1 MESGSSLDADMRR
14 EPKSPRGIV
23 PGAPNGDVEH
33 RRVLPCSALAHRV
46 AHFWWVR
53 WNLKEPFVAMTLPHP
68 TVHVIFEPPAR
79 AVVHGVP
86 ERRFERRLEGRG
98 FVFGVKFRPA
108 GFSGLVDE
116 DMRALTNRGVPAS
129 EVFRGVTR
137 LERTIAKAT
146 SMEAC
151 VDAAENFF
159 VLPALADDAALVRD
173 VVERLEA
180 DRALVRVEQA
190 AAVAGVDVR
199 TLQRLFR
206 RHVGVTPKWVLARY
220 RLHEAAA
227 RLTQTPKT
235 SLARLA
241 AELGYADQAH
251 FTRDF
256 TSVVGR
262 SPRAVASGVVAR
274 R

>member
-1 MESGSSLDADMRR
+1 MRR
-14 EPKSPRGIV
+14 EPKKPRGIV
-23 PGAPNGDVEH
+23 PGAPNGEMEH
-33 RRVLPCSALAHRV
+33 RRVLPSPALAHRV

-53 WNLKEPFVAMTLPHP
+53 WNLNEPFVAMTLPHP
-68 TVHVIFEPPAR
+68 TVHLIFEPPALG
-79 AVVHGVP
+79 VVHGVP
-86 ERRFERRLEGRG
+86 QRRFERRLEGRG
-98 FVFGVKFRPA
+98 FVFGVKFRPG

-116 DMRALTNRGVPAS
+116 DVRALTNRGVPAS
-129 EVFRGVTR
+129 DVFGNVKR
-137 LERTIAKAT
+137 LERAVARAT
-146 SMEAC
+146 SMDAC
-151 VDAAENFF
+151 VDAAEAFF
-159 VLPALADDAALVRD
+159 ELPALSQEAALARD
-173 VVERLEA
+173 VVERLEE
-180 DRALVRVEQA
+180 DHSFVRVEQA
-190 AAVAGVDVR
+190 AALAGVDVR

-227 RLTQTPKT
+227 RLSERPRS

-262 SPRAVASGVVAR
+262 SPRAVVSGVVR
-274 R
+274 GR

>member
-1 MESGSSLDADMRR
+1 MRR
-14 EPKSPRGIV
+14 ELKKPRGIV
-23 PGAPNGDVEH
+23 PGVPNGELEH
-33 RRVLPCSALAHRV
+33 RRLSPSPTLAPRV

-53 WNLKEPFVAMTLPHP
+53 WNLNEPFVAMTLPHP
-68 TVHVIFEPPAR
+68 TVHVVFEPPAK

-98 FVFGVKFRPA
+98 FVFGVKFRPG
-108 GFSGLVDE
+108 GFSGLVD
-116 DMRALTNRGVPAS
+116 DDVRTLTNRGVPAS
-129 EVFRGVTR
+129 AVFRGVAQ
-137 LERTIAKAT
+137 LERRVAKAT

-151 VDAAENFF
+151 VDAAEAFF
-159 VLPALADDAALVRD
+159 ALPRLSDEAALVRD
-173 VVERLEA
+173 VVERLEE
-180 DRALVRVEQA
+180 DHTLVRVEQA
-190 AAVAGVDVR
+190 AALADVDIR

-227 RLTQTPKT
+227 RLTETPT
-235 SLARLA
+235 SSLAGLA

-256 TSVVGR
+256 TRVAGR
-262 SPRAVASGVVAR
+262 SPRVVAR
-274 R
+274 SVVRGR

>member
-1 MESGSSLDADMRR
+1 M
-14 EPKSPRGIV
+14 
-23 PGAPNGDVEH
+23 PGAPNGEMEH
-33 RRVLPCSALAHRV
+33 RRVAPSAALAHRV

-68 TVHVIFEPPAR
+68 TVHVIFEPPAKG
-79 AVVHGVP
+79 VVHGVP

-98 FVFGVKFRPA
+98 FVFGVKFRPG
-108 GFSGLVDE
+108 GFSGLVDS
-116 DMRALTNRGVPAS
+116 DVRALTNRGVAAS
-129 EVFRGVTR
+129 EVFPGVAR
-137 LERTIAKAT
+137 LERVISKAT
-146 SMEAC
+146 SMNTC
-151 VDAAENFF
+151 IDAAEAFF
-159 VLPALADDAALVRD
+159 TLPALSDEAALVRD
-173 VVERLEA
+173 VVERLEDDHA
-180 DRALVRVEQA
+180 FVRVEQA
-190 AAVAGVDVR
+190 AALAGFDVR

-227 RLTQTPKT
+227 RLTGNPKS

-262 SPRAVASGVVAR
+262 SPRAVARSATGVVR
-274 R
+274 GR

>member
-1 MESGSSLDADMRR
+1 MRR
-14 EPKSPRGIV
+14 ELKKPRGIV
-23 PGAPNGDVEH
+23 PGAPNGEMEH
-33 RRVLPCSALAHRV
+33 RRVPPSPALAHRL

-53 WNLKEPFVAMTLPHP
+53 WNLNEPFVAMTLPHP
-68 TVHVIFEPPAR
+68 TVHVIFEPPA
-79 AVVHGVP
+79 AGVVHGVP

-98 FVFGVKFRPA
+98 FVFGVKFRPG
-108 GFSGLVDE
+108 GFSGLVDS
-116 DMRALTNRGVPAS
+116 DVRALTNRGLPAR
-129 EVFRGVTR
+129 EVFQGVAR
-137 LERTIAKAT
+137 LERVVAKAA
-146 SMEAC
+146 SMETC
-151 VDAAENFF
+151 VEAAEAFF
-159 VLPALADDAALVRD
+159 SLPALSDEAGLVRD
-173 VVERLEA
+173 VVERLEE
-180 DRALVRVEQA
+180 DRSFVRVEQA
-190 AAVAGVDVR
+190 AALAGVDVR

-227 RLTQTPKT
+227 RLTEAPRS

-262 SPRAVASGVVAR
+262 SPRVVAGVVR
-274 R
+274 GR

>member
-1 MESGSSLDADMRR
+1 MRR
-14 EPKSPRGIV
+14 EAKKPRGIV
-23 PGAPNGDVEH
+23 PGAPNGDLEH
-33 RRVLPCSALAHRV
+33 RRVLPSPALAHRV

-79 AVVHGVP
+79 GVVHGVP
-86 ERRFERRLEGRG
+86 ERRFERRLDGVG
-98 FVFGVKFRPA
+98 FVFGVKFRPG
-108 GFSGLVDE
+108 GFSGLVEGDV
-116 DMRALTNRGVPAS
+116 RALTNRGVPAS
-129 EVFRGVTR
+129 EAFRGVKS
-137 LERTIAKAT
+137 LERSIVKAT
-146 SMEAC
+146 SMDEC
-151 VDAAENFF
+151 VDAAESFF
-159 VLPALADDAALVRD
+159 ALPALSDEAALVRD
-173 VVERLEA
+173 VVERLEE
-180 DRALVRVEQA
+180 DHSLVRVEQA
-190 AAVAGVDVR
+190 AALAGVDVR

-227 RLTQTPKT
+227 RLTQTPRV

-262 SPRAVASGVVAR
+262 SPRAVVR
-274 R
+274 